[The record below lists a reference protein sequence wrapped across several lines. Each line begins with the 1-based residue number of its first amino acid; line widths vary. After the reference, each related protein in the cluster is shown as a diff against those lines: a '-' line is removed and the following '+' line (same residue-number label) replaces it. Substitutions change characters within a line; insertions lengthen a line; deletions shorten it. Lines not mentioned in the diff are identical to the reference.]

1 MLMLKTERVGANRLA
16 ALSSCVFILV
26 LFFTFTLG
34 AAAQTVIQHF
44 HNPAHGTAWSA
55 WLREQISRFEA
66 QNPDI
71 KVELIIPAGAVSA
84 EQFLTMIASGTSI
97 DVAELV
103 LRFAAP
109 VAAQDMY
116 LDLRQY
122 LERSAVLSLDDYA
135 PVARA
140 AVTRSDGLVWGVPI
154 DLYVVPTHYNA
165 DLFVAAGLATPAELG
180 TGWTF
185 EAALEAAKRLTVDR
199 NGDGVNETWGT
210 HNAYTLW
217 VYRNA
222 FENRGAEWFDRDI
235 EPTESR
241 LASPE
246 VVEALQWVADLNLVH
261 NVTDLSSGAYTAEL
275 PKGIYGWSLGTGPN
289 TANLLRDAGASFRWG
304 VGLPIGGV
312 RQGAYTAVNSFQIPR
327 TSQNPE
333 AAFRWIE
340 FLLGSIESW
349 ESFMSATGRLPART
363 QVMPLWLEMIER
375 LPNAPEGAHYYI
387 ESAVHPD
394 NYLDILSPHTARFDS
409 LASPLVNAVIQGER
423 SAQSAMEELHQL
435 MTAIFNE

>member
-1 MLMLKTERVGANRLA
+1 MAKTEGTVPARLTPSFRC
-16 ALSSCVFILV
+16 ALAWV

-34 AAAQTVIQHF
+34 AAAQTVVQHF

-66 QNPDI
+66 QNPGI
-71 KVELIIPAGAVSA
+71 KVELIIPASSVSA
-84 EQFLTMIASGTSI
+84 DQFLTMMASGTSI
-97 DVAELV
+97 DVSELV
-103 LRFAAP
+103 LRLAAS
-109 VAAQDMY
+109 VAAQGVY
-116 LDLRQY
+116 TDLRPY
-122 LERSAVLSLDDYA
+122 LERSAVLSLDDFA
-135 PVARA
+135 PVARQ
-140 AVTRSDGLVWGVPI
+140 AVTRHDGVVWGVPV

-165 DLFVAAGLATPAELG
+165 DMFIAGGLATPAELG
-180 TGWTF
+180 TAWTF

-199 NGDGVNETWGT
+199 NGDGVNEEWGT

-246 VVEALQWVADLNLVH
+246 VIEALQWVADLHLVH
-261 NVTDLSSGAYTAEL
+261 NVTDLSSGSYSAEL
-275 PKGIYGWSLGTGPN
+275 PKGIYAWSLGTGPN
-289 TANLLRDAGASFRWG
+289 TANLLSQAQASFRWG
-304 VGLPIGGV
+304 VALPIGGV

-327 TSQNPE
+327 TSQNPD

-340 FLLGSIESW
+340 FLLGSVESW
-349 ESFMSATGRLPART
+349 QSFMSGTGRLPART
-363 QVMPLWLEMIER
+363 QVMPMWLEMIER

-387 ESAVHPD
+387 ESAMHPD
-394 NYLDILSPHTARFDS
+394 NYLDILSPHYARFDS
-409 LASPLVNAVIQGER
+409 LAFPLVNAVIRGER